1 MAGLS
6 IGLPPLILQWAQ
18 VTSYVDESGCREPS
32 VAWSLSPSSRLS
44 HPLPAPSSTFNFK
57 LSGEDRSTTRLS
69 SSKKDL
75 ERLSLRGSQ
84 GAAHPPPIHLVIMVT
99 ATLHPL
105 RAYPIANAPLLDQGS
120 PFSINGGACVAMV
133 GKDCVG
139 IACDLRLGMQALTV
153 SNHFPKIFNYG
164 DVYLGLTGLAT
175 DVSTV
180 ADLFRYK
187 VNMYRLREER
197 AISPQTM
204 ANLVSSSLYER
215 RFGPY
220 FVSPV
225 VAGINPTTGKPFICG
240 FDSIGCIDFA
250 KDFIV
255 SGTASDQLFGTCE
268 GLWEPDLGP
277 EDLFETISQ
286 ALLNAVDRDALSGW
300 GAHVYIIEKDKV
312 TKRLLKGRQD

>member
-1 MAGLS
+1 
-6 IGLPPLILQWAQ
+6 
-18 VTSYVDESGCREPS
+18 
-32 VAWSLSPSSRLS
+32 
-44 HPLPAPSSTFNFK
+44 
-57 LSGEDRSTTRLS
+57 
-69 SSKKDL
+69 
-75 ERLSLRGSQ
+75 
-84 GAAHPPPIHLVIMVT
+84 
-99 ATLHPL
+99 
-105 RAYPIANAPLLDQGS
+105 
-120 PFSINGGACVAMV
+120 MV
-133 GKDCVG
+133 GKDCVA
-139 IACDLRLGMQALTV
+139 IACDLRLGMQALTI
-153 SNHFPKIFNYG
+153 SNNFPKIFQYG

-180 ADLFRYK
+180 SDLFRYK

-197 AISPQTM
+197 NISPQTM

-225 VAGINPTTGKPFICG
+225 IAGLNQTTGKPFICG

-268 GLWEPDLGP
+268 GLWEPNLVSSELIVFGKFICLANTSILQGP
-277 EDLFETISQ
+277 DDLFETISQ

>member
-1 MAGLS
+1 
-6 IGLPPLILQWAQ
+6 
-18 VTSYVDESGCREPS
+18 
-32 VAWSLSPSSRLS
+32 
-44 HPLPAPSSTFNFK
+44 
-57 LSGEDRSTTRLS
+57 
-69 SSKKDL
+69 
-75 ERLSLRGSQ
+75 
-84 GAAHPPPIHLVIMVT
+84 
-99 ATLHPL
+99 
-105 RAYPIANAPLLDQGS
+105 
-120 PFSINGGACVAMV
+120 MV
-133 GKDCVG
+133 GKDCVA

-153 SNHFPKIFNYG
+153 SNNFPKIFQYG
-164 DVYLGLTGLAT
+164 DVFLGLTGLAT
-175 DVSTV
+175 DVNTV
-180 ADLFRYK
+180 SDLFRYK

-197 AISPQTM
+197 NISPQTM
-204 ANLVSSSLYER
+204 ANLVSSSLYEK

-225 VAGINPTTGKPFICG
+225 IAGINQTTGKPFICG

-268 GLWEPDLGP
+268 GLWEPDLVGRYKFVRVETNANLRPQGP

>member
-1 MAGLS
+1 MS
-6 IGLPPLILQWAQ
+6 
-18 VTSYVDESGCREPS
+18 
-32 VAWSLSPSSRLS
+32 
-44 HPLPAPSSTFNFK
+44 
-57 LSGEDRSTTRLS
+57 
-69 SSKKDL
+69 
-75 ERLSLRGSQ
+75 
-84 GAAHPPPIHLVIMVT
+84 
-99 ATLHPL
+99 
-105 RAYPIANAPLLDQGS
+105 S
-120 PFSINGGACVAMV
+120 PFSINGGACVAMT
-133 GKDCVG
+133 GKDCVA
-139 IACDLRLGMQALTV
+139 IACDLRLGLQALTI
-153 SNHFPKIFNYG
+153 SNNFPKIFSYSPS
-164 DVYLGLTGLAT
+164 VYLGLTGLAT

-197 AISPQTM
+197 QIAPRTF

-225 VAGINPTTGKPFICG
+225 VAGIDDGGKPFICG

>member
-1 MAGLS
+1 
-6 IGLPPLILQWAQ
+6 
-18 VTSYVDESGCREPS
+18 
-32 VAWSLSPSSRLS
+32 
-44 HPLPAPSSTFNFK
+44 
-57 LSGEDRSTTRLS
+57 
-69 SSKKDL
+69 
-75 ERLSLRGSQ
+75 
-84 GAAHPPPIHLVIMVT
+84 
-99 ATLHPL
+99 
-105 RAYPIANAPLLDQGS
+105 
-120 PFSINGGACVAMV
+120 MV
-133 GKDCVG
+133 GKDCVA
-139 IACDLRLGMQALTV
+139 IACDLRLGLQSLTV
-153 SNHFPKIFNYG
+153 SNNFPKIFSYG

-180 ADLFRYK
+180 SDLFRFK

-197 AISPQTM
+197 NISPQTM
-204 ANLVSSSLYER
+204 AQLVSTSLYEK

-225 VAGINPTTGKPFICG
+225 VAGINQTTGQPFICG
-240 FDSIGCIDFA
+240 FDSIGCIDYA

-268 GLWEPDLGP
+268 GLWEPDLVSRSNCPGVSLQILEADSCMQGP
-277 EDLFETISQ
+277 EDLFETVSQ